1 MNRFTRLAVASAII
15 ATAVIAYATT
25 TDKLALNKTTPNNT
39 ATSSSP
45 AAVKPDPDAAAANV
59 SPEERAKMEAIIH
72 QYLLNKP
79 EVLVEALQVLQKRQ
93 FEEAQK
99 TVKQTQQ
106 IAAKFA
112 EPLFHQ
118 ANDPFSGNPNG
129 KITIVE
135 FFDYQCPHCVG
146 MAPVLDAIVKANPDV
161 RVIYKEFAIRGPMS
175 EYASRAALS
184 ANKQGKYLEFSH
196 ALFKLPNPLT
206 QDAILQAAKD
216 TGLNVDQLKKD
227 MADKAIDD
235 QLKANTKLGT
245 DLKLFG
251 TPAFFIGKTDT
262 QPNGTITYFPGE
274 MKQEQL
280 QTEVDKAKA

>member
-1 MNRFTRLAVASAII
+1 MNRFTRLAVASAVI

-25 TDKLALNKTTPNNT
+25 TDKLALNKTTPTTAANTT
-39 ATSSSP
+39 ATTS
-45 AAVKPDPDAAAANV
+45 AAKPDPAANV
-59 SPEERAKMEAIIH
+59 SPEERAKMESVIH
-72 QYLLNKP
+72 QYLITKP

-106 IAAKFA
+106 IAANFVQ
-112 EPLFHQ
+112 PLFHQ

-129 KITIVE
+129 KITVVE
-135 FFDYQCPHCVG
+135 FFDYQCPHCAG
-146 MAPVLDAIVKANPDV
+146 MAPTLDAIAKANPEV
-161 RVIYKEFAIRGPMS
+161 KIIYKEFAIRGPMS
-175 EYASRAALS
+175 EYASKAALA

-206 QDAILQAAKD
+206 QESILQAAKD
-216 TGLNVDQLKKD
+216 TGLDVEQLKKD
-227 MADKAIDD
+227 MAGKEIED

-280 QTEVDKAKA
+280 QTEIDKAKT